1 MEKYLQKLIKE
12 HNRVI
17 VPDFGAFIV
26 SQGKELS
33 IIFNGFLSFNDGLLI
48 GHISNEEGIDTTA
61 ATEKVEE
68 FVEHIKDSLE
78 RTGSFHI
85 EELGTFLK
93 DISGSLQFKQE
104 NREPFATEQ
113 IFDDIALESDDLLD
127 ISSTDDVSAIVI
139 DEQVHATSFQSTDP
153 LLTIETTNSQNIS
166 NININ
171 ITSNTEMHTENHD
184 EPQFEEEQKKT
195 QKPFPIWLPILILI
209 LLAMGFI
216 CYFLFFGNNTF
227 KFFKKKNIAIEQV
240 ETPAPIIETP
250 IVETP
255 VQEVPVVQKPVVSGS
270 QHHIIL
276 GSFADEAKANQLVT
290 NLQEKGHNQASVF
303 ERNSRFLV
311 SVECHSSVGK
321 ALERQEKLLDE
332 LKMESWVLSLR

>member
-48 GHISNEEGIDTTA
+48 SHISNEEGIDTSVA
-61 ATEKVEE
+61 AEKVEE

-78 RTGSFHI
+78 KNGYFQI
-85 EELGTFLK
+85 EELGTFSK
-93 DISGSLQFKQE
+93 DSAGSLQFKQE

-113 IFDDIALESDDLLD
+113 TSDDISLESDDLLD
-127 ISSTDDVSAIVI
+127 ISPIDDISAIVV
-139 DEQVHATSFQSTDP
+139 DEQVNIPVFQSNES
-153 LLTIETTNSQNIS
+153 LLTIESTPQHTS

-171 ITSNTEMHTENHD
+171 ITPNTEMHTENHD

-195 QKPFPIWLPILILI
+195 IKPFPIWIPIVILI
-209 LLAMGFI
+209 LLAMGVI
-216 CYFLFFGNNTF
+216 GYFFFFSNDTF
-227 KFFKKKNIAIEQV
+227 KFFKKKNVVIEQV
-240 ETPAPIIETP
+240 ETPAPIVAP
-250 IVETP
+250 PVETP
-255 VQEVPVVQKPVVSGS
+255 VQEITVVQQPVVSGT

-276 GSFADEAKANQLVT
+276 GSFTDETKANQLMT
-290 NLQEKGHNQASVF
+290 NLQGKGYSQASVF

-311 SVECHSSVGK
+311 SVECHTSVGK

-332 LKMESWVLSLR
+332 LKMESWVLSLRK